1 MSAEASGDKVKLLF
15 EDLSFA
21 QVAAGALAA
30 VTSMLFASQ
39 IGIAGSV
46 IGAAVGSVVSAV
58 SSQVYKK
65 FISASAEKIRSSRRR
80 ERGEFTTLP

>member
-1 MSAEASGDKVKLLF
+1 MVDERAHRGFRENMRLLF

-46 IGAAVGSVVSAV
+46 IGRGGIGGGDRVVPGV
-58 SSQVYKK
+58 
-65 FISASAEKIRSSRRR
+65 
-80 ERGEFTTLP
+80 